1 MAVFVFD
8 IETVPDVELGR
19 RIYGLHGLSDR
30 EVGDAMQAKR
40 RESSGSEFLSLEQ
53 QRVVAISVA
62 MRMRDSFRVWSLG
75 EPESPEAELIQ
86 RFFDG
91 IEKYIPDMVSWNGGG
106 FDLPVLHYRALRHGI
121 VAPRYWEA
129 GDADQAFRFNNYLS
143 RYHSRHLDLMDVLSS
158 YQGRAR
164 VSLEGAAMLLGLPGK
179 LGMSGAK
186 VWDAYL
192 DGQIGTIRNYCETDV
207 LNTYLIYLRFELMR
221 GRLTH
226 DEHALEVD
234 LVRTSLRDS
243 ARPHLQNYAKAW
255 LATAS

>member
-91 IEKYIPDMVSWNGGG
+91 IEKYIPDT
-106 FDLPVLHYRALRHGI
+106 I
-121 VAPRYWEA
+121 APC
-129 GDADQAFRFNNYLS
+129 
-143 RYHSRHLDLMDVLSS
+143 V
-158 YQGRAR
+158 
-164 VSLEGAAMLLGLPGK
+164 
-179 LGMSGAK
+179 
-186 VWDAYL
+186 
-192 DGQIGTIRNYCETDV
+192 
-207 LNTYLIYLRFELMR
+207 
-221 GRLTH
+221 
-226 DEHALEVD
+226 
-234 LVRTSLRDS
+234 
-243 ARPHLQNYAKAW
+243 
-255 LATAS
+255 TASSRRATGRRAMPTRRSASTTISVAITRATWT